1 MKRIVRLTES
11 DLARIVRRVIKEQE
25 MKSEDLK
32 LVPGLIGVVR
42 VGDNEGVQYIINKVT
57 PLNCGWM
64 EVEIKR
70 GAKFTYRYFEP
81 SEDVNA
87 EQRSIELSRFGE
99 GVKAQDPCQQ
109 YVDFERYKESV
120 QFGTKPGEVP
130 NIYQ

>member
-1 MKRIVRLTES
+1 
-11 DLARIVRRVIKEQE
+11 
-25 MKSEDLK
+25 
-32 LVPGLIGVVR
+32 
-42 VGDNEGVQYIINKVT
+42 
-57 PLNCGWM
+57 M